1 MTVITFDDNLITGN
15 KTIDE
20 QHKELIDRIQ
30 QFVSACESEDARVKA
45 YKEA

>member
-20 QHKELIDRIQ
+20 QHKELIDR
-30 QFVSACESEDARVKA
+30 SAVCECM
-45 YKEA
+45 